1 MNKFYKNEKNQIIDE
16 QRIDNWLFRSR
27 LIKSR
32 AKAQKIILD
41 GYVKINKNDKNQ
53 IIDEQRIDSWLFR
66 SRLIKS
72 REKAQ
77 KIILDGHVKINKIRA
92 LKPSV
97 KIKIGDIITLTKLD
111 NIFILSVENFAKNRL
126 NAKEA
131 MKLYKEIKIM

>member
-1 MNKFYKNEKNQIIDE
+1 LNKINKNEKNQIVDE

-41 GYVKINKNDKNQ
+41 GYVKINK
-53 IIDEQRIDSWLFR
+53 
-66 SRLIKS
+66 
-72 REKAQ
+72 
-77 KIILDGHVKINKIRA
+77 IRT

-97 KIKIGDIITLTKLD
+97 KIKIGDIVTLTKID
-111 NIFILSVENFAKNRL
+111 SVFILSVESFAKNRL

>member
-1 MNKFYKNEKNQIIDE
+1 LNKINKNDKNQIVEE

-41 GYVKINKNDKNQ
+41 GYVKINK
-53 IIDEQRIDSWLFR
+53 
-66 SRLIKS
+66 
-72 REKAQ
+72 
-77 KIILDGHVKINKIRA
+77 IRT

-97 KIKIGDIITLTKLD
+97 KIKIGDIVTLTKID
-111 NIFILSVENFAKNRL
+111 SVFILSVESFAKNRL

>member
-1 MNKFYKNEKNQIIDE
+1 MNKINKNDKNQIVEE

-41 GYVKINKNDKNQ
+41 GYVKINK
-53 IIDEQRIDSWLFR
+53 
-66 SRLIKS
+66 
-72 REKAQ
+72 
-77 KIILDGHVKINKIRA
+77 IRT

-97 KIKIGDIITLTKLD
+97 KIKIGDIVTLIKID
-111 NIFILSVENFAKNRL
+111 SVFILSVESFAKNRL

>member
-1 MNKFYKNEKNQIIDE
+1 MNKINKNDKNQIVEE

-41 GYVKINKNDKNQ
+41 GYVKINK
-53 IIDEQRIDSWLFR
+53 
-66 SRLIKS
+66 
-72 REKAQ
+72 
-77 KIILDGHVKINKIRA
+77 IRT
-92 LKPSV
+92 LKPSIKV
-97 KIKIGDIITLTKLD
+97 KIGDIVTLTKID
-111 NIFILSVENFAKNRL
+111 SVFILSVESFAKNRL

>member
-1 MNKFYKNEKNQIIDE
+1 MNKFYKNE
-16 QRIDNWLFRSR
+16 
-27 LIKSR
+27 
-32 AKAQKIILD
+32 
-41 GYVKINKNDKNQ
+41 KNQ

-131 MKLYKEIKIM
+131 LKLYREIKIM

>member
-1 MNKFYKNEKNQIIDE
+1 MNKINKNGKNKIINE

-32 AKAQKIILD
+32 AKAQRIIID
-41 GYVKINKNDKNQ
+41 GYVKINK
-53 IIDEQRIDSWLFR
+53 
-66 SRLIKS
+66 
-72 REKAQ
+72 
-77 KIILDGHVKINKIRA
+77 IRTS
-92 LKPSV
+92 KPSV

-131 MKLYKEIKIM
+131 LKLYKEIKII

>member
-1 MNKFYKNEKNQIIDE
+1 MN
-16 QRIDNWLFRSR
+16 
-27 LIKSR
+27 
-32 AKAQKIILD
+32 
-41 GYVKINKNDKNQ
+41 KINKNDKNQ

-111 NIFILSVENFAKNRL
+111 NIFILSVENFTKNRL

-131 MKLYKEIKIM
+131 LKLYREIKIM

>member
-1 MNKFYKNEKNQIIDE
+1 MNKINKNDKNQIVEE

-41 GYVKINKNDKNQ
+41 GYVKINK
-53 IIDEQRIDSWLFR
+53 
-66 SRLIKS
+66 
-72 REKAQ
+72 
-77 KIILDGHVKINKIRA
+77 IRT

-97 KIKIGDIITLTKLD
+97 KIKIGDIVTLTKID
-111 NIFILSVENFAKNRL
+111 SVFILSVESFAKNRL

-131 MKLYKEIKIM
+131 MKLYKEIKIT

>member
-1 MNKFYKNEKNQIIDE
+1 MNKINKNDKNQIVEE

-41 GYVKINKNDKNQ
+41 GYVKINK
-53 IIDEQRIDSWLFR
+53 
-66 SRLIKS
+66 
-72 REKAQ
+72 
-77 KIILDGHVKINKIRA
+77 IRT
-92 LKPSV
+92 LKPSI
-97 KIKIGDIITLTKLD
+97 KIKIGDIVTLTKID
-111 NIFILSVENFAKNRL
+111 SVFILSVESFAKNRL

>member
-1 MNKFYKNEKNQIIDE
+1 MNKINKNEKNEIVDE

-41 GYVKINKNDKNQ
+41 GYVKINK
-53 IIDEQRIDSWLFR
+53 
-66 SRLIKS
+66 
-72 REKAQ
+72 
-77 KIILDGHVKINKIRA
+77 IRTS
-92 LKPSV
+92 KPSV

-111 NIFILSVENFAKNRL
+111 SVFILSVENFAKNRL

-131 MKLYKEIKIM
+131 MELYKKITII

>member
-1 MNKFYKNEKNQIIDE
+1 MN
-16 QRIDNWLFRSR
+16 
-27 LIKSR
+27 
-32 AKAQKIILD
+32 
-41 GYVKINKNDKNQ
+41 KINKNDKNQ

-131 MKLYKEIKIM
+131 LKLYREIKIM

>member
-1 MNKFYKNEKNQIIDE
+1 MNKINKNGKNKIINE

-32 AKAQKIILD
+32 AKAQRIIID
-41 GYVKINKNDKNQ
+41 GYVKINK
-53 IIDEQRIDSWLFR
+53 
-66 SRLIKS
+66 
-72 REKAQ
+72 
-77 KIILDGHVKINKIRA
+77 IRTS
-92 LKPSV
+92 KPSV

-131 MKLYKEIKIM
+131 LKLYREIKIM

>member
-1 MNKFYKNEKNQIIDE
+1 MNKINKNEKNQIVDE

-27 LIKSR
+27 LTKSR

-41 GYVKINKNDKNQ
+41 GYVKINK
-53 IIDEQRIDSWLFR
+53 
-66 SRLIKS
+66 
-72 REKAQ
+72 
-77 KIILDGHVKINKIRA
+77 IRT

-111 NIFILSVENFAKNRL
+111 SVFILSVENFAKNRL